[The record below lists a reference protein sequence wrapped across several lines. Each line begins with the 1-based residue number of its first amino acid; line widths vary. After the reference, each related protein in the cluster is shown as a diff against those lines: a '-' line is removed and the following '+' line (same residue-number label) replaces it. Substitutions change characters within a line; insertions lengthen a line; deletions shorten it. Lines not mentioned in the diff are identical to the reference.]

1 MDCLFGGL
9 DQALCVA
16 SLALHSTHCFL
27 RFVIL
32 IFIRTTDVVWS
43 LVNHS
48 GRSTTLAMY
57 IFPQSW
63 WKALRST
70 RPTLRRSV
78 AGFFDD
84 DDATPDENVE
94 NRIRIQKKFCST
106 NGQPL
111 RKRHDSFPSAMPG
124 ISPPSSVILQ
134 PDLRPILDDYDI
146 YFHDFYV

>member
-1 MDCLFGGL
+1 MGGL

-16 SLALHSTHCFL
+16 SLALLSTHCFL

-32 IFIRTTDVVWS
+32 IFIRTTEGVCS
-43 LVNHS
+43 RVNHP
-48 GRSTTLAMY
+48 GRSTKLAMY
-57 IFPQSW
+57 ISPQVGR
-63 WKALRST
+63 KPRGLPG
-70 RPTLRRSV
+70 PTLRRSV

-106 NGQPL
+106 TGQPL
-111 RKRHDSFPSAMPG
+111 RKRHDSFPSAKPG
-124 ISPPSSVILQ
+124 ISPPSSVLLQ